1 MKITAI
7 CSDSV
12 YSKIVEAPLDKKND
26 IYRYELMMPF
36 ERKWAC
42 YGVPMK
48 AATSNGYDVI
58 MASDML
64 GHIAP
69 TKVDETQKHN
79 IDLISNDTLWK
90 ECELSIKRSLN
101 CFAEHGIELPVKEYM
116 FTILLANCESPYI
129 ILNEGYCGDGG
140 IPG

>member
-7 CSDSV
+7 RSDRV

-64 GHIAP
+64 GHIALS
-69 TKVDETQKHN
+69 
-79 IDLISNDTLWK
+79 LIH
-90 ECELSIKRSLN
+90 I
-101 CFAEHGIELPVKEYM
+101 
-116 FTILLANCESPYI
+116 
-129 ILNEGYCGDGG
+129 
-140 IPG
+140 

>member
-7 CSDSV
+7 RSDRV

-48 AATSNGYDVI
+48 AATSNG
-58 MASDML
+58 
-64 GHIAP
+64 
-69 TKVDETQKHN
+69 
-79 IDLISNDTLWK
+79 
-90 ECELSIKRSLN
+90 
-101 CFAEHGIELPVKEYM
+101 
-116 FTILLANCESPYI
+116 
-129 ILNEGYCGDGG
+129 
-140 IPG
+140 